1 MKIYLDILDEPPLT
15 FLKLKNIEAVDYM
28 SFLFFRERNK
38 NDVLKVI
45 KTEKTKIRKG
55 MKREKKSH
63 SKKKILHG
71 RSHRQNQPNRA
82 TQYWATRPSDLRV
95 WQASSQLHGIQSRW
109 TVKVEA

>member
-55 MKREKKSH
+55 KRKVIRRRKFCTGAPTARINQTVQH
-63 SKKKILHG
+63 STGRRGRQTSESAKPVPSSMVFRVAG
-71 RSHRQNQPNRA
+71 RSKSKHN
-82 TQYWATRPSDLRV
+82 
-95 WQASSQLHGIQSRW
+95 
-109 TVKVEA
+109 